1 MLQAN
6 IKLAVNVQW
15 IPPKCFKFF
24 IRLQIVLNTEDEI
37 VEVQA
42 LFPDDY

>member
-15 IPPKCFKFF
+15 IPPKCLKFL
-24 IRLQIVLNTEDEI
+24 IRLQIVLNTEDETWCGGKGT
-37 VEVQA
+37 
-42 LFPDDY
+42 F